1 MHFEFDC
8 LALKMHDVYL
18 RLRDSRNLSITSFI
32 LLEMKRKLKI
42 GSMTIISSAR
52 FFLTIALIAFT
63 ALLSAQDVDHVYL
76 KTGSVI
82 RGNIQEIEPADHVKI
97 EDLCGNIWYYKIG
110 DVEKITTE
118 PFKTK
123 VGAEKEPLG
132 FGTGFV
138 NMTSLGFLA
147 GSSNNMQ
154 VAPFSLLMVNG
165 YRNSLGITTGI
176 GVGIEFLST
185 NYMPLFL
192 DLRYDFL
199 EGDVVPYAMAK
210 GGYSL
215 PLSSD
220 RSEYDIDYSYTG
232 GPLVAVGVGLKIKS
246 RTHFAWDIGLM
257 YRYQQ
262 TSYSEV
268 YDWNQQE
275 YTYTD
280 VYNRIEIR
288 LGFYID

>member
-1 MHFEFDC
+1 MHFEVDC
-8 LALKMHDVYL
+8 FAHKMHVGHN
-18 RLRDSRNLSITSFI
+18 RLRRSRNLSIPIFI
-32 LLEMKRKLKI
+32 LWEMKPELKEE
-42 GSMTIISSAR
+42 SMNKIAVERLFLIIV
-52 FFLTIALIAFT
+52 LIASAT
-63 ALLSAQDVDHVYL
+63 LLSGQDVDHVYL

-97 EDLCGNIWYYKIG
+97 EDLCGNIWFYKMN
-110 DVEKITTE
+110 DVEKITLE
-118 PFKTK
+118 PFHS
-123 VGAEKEPLG
+123 GSRAEKETLG
-132 FGTGFV
+132 FNSGFV
-138 NMTSLGFLA
+138 NMTSIGFLA

-165 YRNSLGITTGI
+165 YRNSLGITTGV

-199 EGDVVPYAMAK
+199 DGDVVPYAMAK

-215 PLSSD
+215 PLASD
-220 RSEYDIDYSYTG
+220 RSEYDTNYSYTG